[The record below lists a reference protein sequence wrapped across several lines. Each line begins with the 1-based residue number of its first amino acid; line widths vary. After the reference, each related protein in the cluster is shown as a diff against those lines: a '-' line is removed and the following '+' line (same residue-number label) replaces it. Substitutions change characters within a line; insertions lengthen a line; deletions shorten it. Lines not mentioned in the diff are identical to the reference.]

1 MQDLAPGLF
10 MHAAGILVARQADR
24 LIRQRHSMVYVVTLC
39 PSVARSGWSIFCR
52 QSNQR
57 VGVKLAVAGMNSS
70 ITIAKSEEEILACYS
85 VMAEL
90 RPHIQRAEFLPTV
103 KRLTAVAGFQL
114 AYLTDGEIK
123 AVAGFRISEW
133 LAGGKYLEI
142 EDLVAKSEARSKG
155 YGGELFDWL
164 VEHAQANHC
173 LQVRLVSRVSR
184 LDAHRF
190 YVRKGMNFEAHYFS
204 LNLQ

>member
-1 MQDLAPGLF
+1 MSRKFQIVIWLWL
-10 MHAAGILVARQADR
+10 
-24 LIRQRHSMVYVVTLC
+24 
-39 PSVARSGWSIFCR
+39 
-52 QSNQR
+52 N
-57 VGVKLAVAGMNSS
+57 
-70 ITIAKSEEEILACYS
+70 
-85 VMAEL
+85 L
-90 RPHIQRAEFLPTV
+90 RPLIKPDQFLPMV
-103 KRLTAVAGFQL
+103 KRLTEFAGFQL

-142 EDLVAKSEARSKG
+142 EDLVAKSGERSKG

-164 VEHAQANHC
+164 VEHAIENNC

-190 YVRKGMNFEAHYFS
+190 YLRKGMNLEAHYFS
-204 LNLQ
+204 MNLK

>member
-1 MQDLAPGLF
+1 MNSR
-10 MHAAGILVARQADR
+10 IN
-24 LIRQRHSMVYVVTLC
+24 
-39 PSVARSGWSIFCR
+39 VARSD
-52 QSNQR
+52 Q
-57 VGVKLAVAGMNSS
+57 
-70 ITIAKSEEEILACYS
+70 EISDCYS

-90 RPHIQRAEFLPTV
+90 RPHIRPDEFLPTV
-103 KRLTAVAGFQL
+103 KRLSESNGFQL
-114 AYLTDGEIK
+114 AYLTDGGIK

-142 EDLVAKSEARSKG
+142 EDLVAKSGERSKG

-164 VEHAQANHC
+164 VEHARENNC

-190 YVRKGMNFEAHYFS
+190 YLRKGMNLEAHYFS
-204 LNLQ
+204 LSLK